1 MNRICEYVN
10 VFRALFP
17 EKLTKKY
24 SLRSLKVLTAGLL
37 DLFAW
42 TEDQFD
48 RRMRGSAIRRI
59 GYQRWLRNFAVAI
72 GRKDL

>member
-1 MNRICEYVN
+1 M
-10 VFRALFP
+10 
-17 EKLTKKY
+17 
-24 SLRSLKVLTAGLL
+24 LTAGLL